1 MEYNDSSVTDWQ
13 FKDMESKCFGNEQ
26 KTNSYGSYYSMGD
39 SYGTS
44 GYMLFYERRVK
55 KPIKIVV
62 PDSEIE
68 EAKSSGVEI
77 KHDAEKN
84 EYFREVQYRK
94 AADGEKPNKIY

>member
-1 MEYNDSSVTDWQ
+1 
-13 FKDMESKCFGNEQ
+13 
-26 KTNSYGSYYSMGD
+26 MGD

-62 PDSEIE
+62 PDTEIE
-68 EAKSSGVEI
+68 AVKAKGITVKCDE
-77 KHDAEKN
+77 EKK

-94 AADGEKPNKIY
+94 AADGEKPNQIYQKVFEDNRKFSFENDIYSQEFFDFIL